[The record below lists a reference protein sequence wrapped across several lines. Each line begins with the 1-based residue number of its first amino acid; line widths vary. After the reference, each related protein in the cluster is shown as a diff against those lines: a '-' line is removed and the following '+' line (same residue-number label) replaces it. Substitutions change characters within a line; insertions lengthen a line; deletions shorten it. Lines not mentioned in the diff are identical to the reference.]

1 MLKLNTSKK
10 DTSQSEKVP
19 SLSEKR
25 PSGQLRLG
33 SLFVDVVDAHQR
45 AGEGGDFP
53 ERDEERFM
61 DLAFGVNED
70 SAEQ

>member
-1 MLKLNTSKK
+1 MK
-10 DTSQSEKVP
+10 KVP
-19 SLSEKR
+19 SLSEKG